1 MLLLGEPDAD
11 GARGSSLRQRTEENS
26 MRLTG
31 FFTAARLGSRHVAL
45 GVETALAMTLCLLV
59 LRALTQF

>member
-1 MLLLGEPDAD
+1 MLPWASPM
-11 GARGSSLRQRTEENS
+11 RTGSRLFIEKANGGNS